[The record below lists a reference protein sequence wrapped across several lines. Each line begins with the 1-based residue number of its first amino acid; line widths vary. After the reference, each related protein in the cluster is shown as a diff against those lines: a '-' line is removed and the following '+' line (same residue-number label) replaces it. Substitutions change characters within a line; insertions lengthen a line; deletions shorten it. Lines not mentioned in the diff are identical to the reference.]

1 MHRPNPSHPEDWLD
15 DEIDSL
21 LRSVETD
28 EKREPPA
35 APPGAADRASARW
48 LRRSA
53 TQLKLAALPSA
64 RPRRRRRLPLR
75 ARMWKF
81 VAVHGSDLGLY
92 TAAIVASLILG
103 WLIVVLGRP

>member
-1 MHRPNPSHPEDWLD
+1 MHRPNPSHSEDWLD
-15 DEIDSL
+15 EEIDSL
-21 LRSVETD
+21 LRSVH
-28 EKREPPA
+28 EPPA

-53 TQLKLAALPSA
+53 TQLKLAALRSA